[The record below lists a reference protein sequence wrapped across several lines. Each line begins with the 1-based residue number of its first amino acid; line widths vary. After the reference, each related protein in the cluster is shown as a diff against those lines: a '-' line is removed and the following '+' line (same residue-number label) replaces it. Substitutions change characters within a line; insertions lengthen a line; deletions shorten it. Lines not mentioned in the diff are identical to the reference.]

1 MTNLDG
7 TPRGAEGVRHGD
19 RDDGHLVRPRGARA
33 KAQFARAIAE
43 FHSLAVARSRA
54 HNLGGESIP
63 RPGVSRDVP
72 ESIFPGDANDARV
85 PGGPVQH
92 QLAGVH
98 ATLGGFHRSRH
109 ARHGHHANRRRV
121 SREDDGEL
129 QRSGFF
135 YDVSKLVRAVF
146 VIRRL
151 RLDGVLPGHARLQHQ
166 RRATAVDGIPAVILR
181 HQFHHRAFARHAPLG
196 ALALD
201 DAVGEANLHPLGAR
215 SNRRP
220 RDLHAVEQ
228 HADGVVAR
236 V

>member
-7 TPRGAEGVRHGD
+7 PPRGAEGVRHGD

-54 HNLGGESIP
+54 HNLGGESILG
-63 RPGVSRDVP
+63 PGFLVTFPNRSFRVTRTTP
-72 ESIFPGDANDARV
+72 ASPAGQCSINLPASTRHSAGSI
-85 PGGPVQH
+85 GP
-92 QLAGVH
+92 
-98 ATLGGFHRSRH
+98 ATHVTGTTRTVGECR
-109 ARHGHHANRRRV
+109 G
-121 SREDDGEL
+121 EDDGEL

-146 VIRRL
+146 VIHRL
-151 RLDGVLPGHARLQHQ
+151 RLDGSSSARARLQHQ

-181 HQFHHRAFARHAPLG
+181 HQFHHRAFARHALLG

-201 DAVGEANLHPLGAR
+201 DAVGEANLHPRRALD
-215 SNRRP
+215 RRP